1 MAEEMEKEATKEKEV
16 VNMLEKINGRM
27 EDITERIEEIGIE
40 DYFDLLKSPRRLL
53 FTNFIVGLARGL
65 GFAVGATILGAIFL
79 MVLFRLGELNL
90 PVIGEFIARVIR
102 IVQEFL

>member
-1 MAEEMEKEATKEKEV
+1 MAEEKEKEANEKEV
-16 VNMLEKINGRM
+16 VNMLGKINGRM

-40 DYFDLLKSPRRLL
+40 DYFDLLKSPRKLL
-53 FTNFIVGLARGL
+53 FTNFILGLARGL

-90 PVIGEFIARVIR
+90 PVIGEFIARMIR

>member
-1 MAEEMEKEATKEKEV
+1 MAEEKEKEVNEKEV
-16 VNMLEKINGRM
+16 VNMLGKINGRM

-40 DYFDLLKSPRRLL
+40 DYFDLVKSPKKLL
-53 FTNFIVGLARGL
+53 FTNFILGLARGL

-90 PVIGEFIARVIR
+90 PVIGEFIARLIR